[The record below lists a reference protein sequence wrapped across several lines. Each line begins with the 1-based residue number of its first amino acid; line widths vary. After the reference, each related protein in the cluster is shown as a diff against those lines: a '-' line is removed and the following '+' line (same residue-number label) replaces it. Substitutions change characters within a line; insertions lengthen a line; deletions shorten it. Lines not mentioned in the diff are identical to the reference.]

1 MTFPTPHLRTPT
13 AALSTLAG
21 LLFLAACAGG
31 RTPEPASGPLAAP
44 GLAGQRVVVFPV
56 QNASV
61 PGDADRE
68 LTFAL
73 SGRGGTDQWVLPGD
87 LRRSLARSPQL
98 DVPLDQLPV
107 GQFLRAEVRRV
118 GDPLYG
124 MIRRAAALSG
134 SALALLPVGIAFRP
148 ATPPADGGTV
158 ELMAAVVNVT
168 SGVVIWLDRV
178 EGSASSEDDP
188 AGLARVMDALAT
200 SLLAGGD

>member
-1 MTFPTPHLRTPT
+1 MTLLTPLLAMPTR
-13 AALSTLAG
+13 ALPTLAG
-21 LLFLAACAGG
+21 VLLLTACAGG
-31 RTPEPASGPLAAP
+31 RTPAPASGPLAAP

-68 LTFAL
+68 LAFAL

-98 DVPLDQLPV
+98 DVPLNQLPV

-124 MIRRAAALSG
+124 MIRRAAALSD
-134 SALALLPVGIAFRP
+134 SDLALLPVGIAFRP
-148 ATPPADGGTV
+148 ATPPAEAGTV

-178 EGSASSEDDP
+178 EGSATSAADP